1 MKYEPVFKFP
11 EYSVFMTDLFLQS
24 HWQNKPIAI
33 IKNKKWE
40 MFLSEEKLK
49 ELSEQGVQDASK
61 QGFFKEFEERTLVL
75 TKEVLKLQDEKL
87 DKMNNNELLIFLD
100 KLFDIG
106 ERFMIEYEKTEFF
119 NFTKIEKKL
128 QDYIKD
134 KMSFQ
139 ELLSGDANL
148 TSWPE
153 DKRKL
158 ADYII
163 NMQKLKWELRKIVNE
178 TIMGPK
184 SIIAILFEQIIKKT
198 GRQDVPSM
206 TLKEIKKVLNREQVK
221 DVSDR
226 LVYSY
231 ITYDNKDIQILSGAE
246 AYRKIRELDKNI
258 PKNEVIGI
266 PACKGIIRGK
276 VKVIPLSMT
285 PEKYLDKMEK
295 GDILVSDTTGPEMIV
310 AIEKAAGIVA
320 DEGGQMSHAAI
331 VSREFNIPC
340 VVGTKYATE
349 VFKDGDLIEVNANNG
364 VVRKID

>member
-11 EYSVFMTDLFLQS
+11 EYNVFMTDLFLQS
-24 HWQNKPIAI
+24 HWQNKPIVT
-33 IKNKKWE
+33 IKNKRWE
-40 MFLSEEKLK
+40 MFLSEGKLK
-49 ELSEQGVQDASK
+49 ELSEQGFKYALK
-61 QGFFKEFEERTLVL
+61 QGFFKEFEERTLAL
-75 TKEVLKLQDEKL
+75 AREVSKLRDKKIE
-87 DKMNNNELLIFLD
+87 KMNNNELLIFLD
-100 KLFDIG
+100 NLFDIG
-106 ERFMIEYEKTEFF
+106 RRFMIEYEKTEFF
-119 NFTKIEKKL
+119 NFIKIERKI
-128 QDYIKD
+128 QEYIKD

-148 TSWPE
+148 DLWPE

-158 ADYII
+158 ADYMI
-163 NMQKLKWELRKIVNE
+163 NMQKLKWDLRKVINE

-184 SIIAILFEQIIKKT
+184 SIIAILLEELIKKT
-198 GRQDVPSM
+198 GRQDAPNM
-206 TLKEIKKVLNREQVK
+206 TLKEIKKFLRGEQVK
-221 DVSDR
+221 DVFDR
-226 LVYSY
+226 QVYSY
-231 ITYDNKDIQILSGAE
+231 IAYDGTDMQILSGAE

-258 PKNEVIGI
+258 PKNEVIGV
-266 PACKGIIRGK
+266 PACKGVIRGK
-276 VKVIPLSMT
+276 VKVIPASLH

-331 VSREFNIPC
+331 VSREFNLPC

-364 VVRKID
+364 VVRKLD